1 MAWQQVLKSYALEE
15 FILKDSTKK
24 AKKGS
29 AEETLDS
36 GDKVRVITTSSL
48 NQIKKEITSWFN
60 TCRSKTLDSIG
71 VTGKHGSRSLLEHIT
86 RHIDSAYQRAGQPE
100 RQGAMDI
107 IDAVMEMISDVH
119 AFKTKELLAI
129 EDFIEDLEE
138 IERDSKTN
146 PRNIPFTVPKSLT
159 ADGVDEWETVY
170 GHYRTPKY
178 VEYRTEVKGKN
189 EPNVEMGDDWIKRSP
204 DSAKPPFWQALFADG
219 DGDVIATGLLPLL
232 RKLEQEIEEQPL
244 ENLEI
249 KGRGQRELLQQVP
262 AVIKTMQVILKD
274 QSVYHSAT
282 APFKRLQINFNAYR
296 RKLMETK
303 FMIDPN
309 DEKLSDLVLRVS
321 GNADLAG
328 QLESFYIQGISNRL
342 IRTIIS
348 NLQEINLD
356 TFKHDGKTGI
366 FLFDAARVQEKRKAL
381 FNAELK
387 RAKQEGLTIPRW
399 ALPDEPPEGGGNVKK
414 AWSQYLWRDY
424 L

>member
-1 MAWQQVLKSYALEE
+1 MAWQQVLKSYALED
-15 FILKDSTKK
+15 FILKSTKK

-36 GDKVRVITTSSL
+36 GDKVTVITTSSL
-48 NQIKKEITSWFN
+48 NQIKKKITEWHN
-60 TCRSKTLDSIG
+60 TCKNKTMDSIG
-71 VTGKHGSRSLLEHIT
+71 VTGKHGSRTLLEHIT
-86 RHIDSAYQRAGQPE
+86 RHIDNAYQRAGQPD

-107 IDAVMEMISDVH
+107 IDAVMEMIGDVH
-119 AFKTKELLAI
+119 AFKTRELLAI

-138 IERDSKTN
+138 IEKDEKTN

-170 GHYRTPKY
+170 GHYRTPNYVKY
-178 VEYRTEVKGKN
+178 REEVKGKN
-189 EPNVEMGDDWIKRSP
+189 EPNIEMGQDWIKRSP

-219 DGDVIATGLLPLL
+219 DGDVIRTGLLPLL
-232 RKLEQEIEEQPL
+232 RELEQEIEEQPL
-244 ENLEI
+244 ENLQI

-262 AVIKTMQVILKD
+262 AVIETMQVILKD
-274 QSVYHSAT
+274 QSIYHSAT

-296 RKLMETK
+296 RELMKTK
-303 FMIDPN
+303 FTIDPN

-321 GNADLAG
+321 GNANLAG

-348 NLQEINLD
+348 QMNMGRYTLD
-356 TFKHDGKTGI
+356 NFPHDGKKGI
-366 FLFDAARVQEKRKAL
+366 FLFDAARVEEKRKKL

-387 RAKQEGLTIPRW
+387 RAKQEGLTIPFW
-399 ALPDEPPEGGGNVKK
+399 AKPPEEKQKDSKVQKS
-414 AWSQYLWRDY
+414 WTEHLWR
-424 L
+424 

>member
-36 GDKVRVITTSSL
+36 GDKVTVITTSSL
-48 NQIKKEITSWFN
+48 NQIKKKITAWHN
-60 TCRSKTLDSIG
+60 TCKNKTMDSIG

-86 RHIDSAYQRAGQPE
+86 RHIDNAYQRAGQPD

-107 IDAVMEMISDVH
+107 IDAVMEMIKDVH
-119 AFKTKELLAI
+119 AFKTRELLAI
-129 EDFIEDLEE
+129 EEFIEELEE
-138 IERDSKTN
+138 IENDPKTN

-159 ADGVDEWETVY
+159 ADGVDEWETVH
-170 GHYRTPKY
+170 GHYRTPNYVKY
-178 VEYRTEVKGKN
+178 REEVKGKN
-189 EPNVEMGDDWIKRSP
+189 EPNIEMGDDWFTRSP
-204 DSAKPPFWQALFADG
+204 NSAKPPFWQALFADG
-219 DGDVIATGLLPLL
+219 DGDVIRTGLLPLL
-232 RKLEQEIEEQPL
+232 RELEQEIEEQPL
-244 ENLEI
+244 ENLQI

-262 AVIKTMQVILKD
+262 AVIETMQVILKD
-274 QSVYHSAT
+274 QTVYHSANE
-282 APFKRLQINFNAYR
+282 PFKRLQINFNAYR

-303 FMIDPN
+303 FIIDPN

-328 QLESFYIQGISNRL
+328 QLESFYIQGISNTL

-348 NLQEINLD
+348 NLQGVNLD

-366 FLFDAARVQEKRKAL
+366 FLFDAARVKEKRKAL
-381 FNAELK
+381 FDAELK
-387 RAKQEGLTIPRW
+387 RAKQEGLTIPFW
-399 ALPDEPPEGGGNVKK
+399 AKPDPPEGGGNKKEVKK
-414 AWSQYLWRDY
+414 SWTEHLWR
-424 L
+424 